1 MSGMKVG
8 VFGTGMVGKTIAA
21 RLIAL
26 GDEVQMGSRTAGEGK
41 VTYREAAQFAEI
53 IFNCT
58 SGQGSLEALQ
68 MAGAEH
74 LKGKT
79 IIDISNPLVT
89 LPGKPPT
96 LFTGLDDSLGERLQA
111 AFPDAKIVKTLNT
124 VNAAVMVD
132 PAKLA
137 NADHTMFVA
146 GNDIDAKSSVAG
158 ILRSFGWKDV
168 VDVGDI
174 TASRA
179 LESYLLL
186 WVRLWG
192 TLKTPNFSVKLVRG

>member
-21 RLIAL
+21 RLTGL

-89 LPGKPPT
+89 VPGKPPS

-146 GNDIDAKSSVAG
+146 GNDVDAKSSVAG
-158 ILRSFGWKDV
+158 ILRTFGWKDV

>member
-26 GDEVQMGSRTAGEGK
+26 GDEVQVGSRTAGEGK

-58 SGQGSLEALQ
+58 SGQGALEALQ

-79 IIDISNPLVT
+79 VIDISNPLVT

-132 PAKLA
+132 PGKLA
-137 NADHTMFVA
+137 NGDHTMFVA

-186 WVRLWG
+186 WVRLWS

>member
-1 MSGMKVG
+1 MKVG

-21 RLIAL
+21 KLTSL
-26 GDEVQMGSRTAGEGK
+26 GHEVQVGSRTAGEGK
-41 VTYREAAQFAEI
+41 VTYKEAAQFAEI
-53 IFNCT
+53 LFNCT

-89 LPGKPPT
+89 QPGKQPS

-146 GNDIDAKSSVAG
+146 GNDLDAKTSVAG

>member
-1 MSGMKVG
+1 MKVG

-21 RLIAL
+21 KLTSL
-26 GDEVQMGSRTAGEGK
+26 GHEVQVGSRTAGEGK
-41 VTYREAAQFAEI
+41 VTYKEAAQFAEI
-53 IFNCT
+53 VFNCT

-89 LPGKPPT
+89 QPGKPPS

-146 GNDIDAKSSVAG
+146 GNDLDAKTSVAG

>member
-8 VFGTGMVGKTIAA
+8 VFGTGMVGKTIAT

>member
-21 RLIAL
+21 RLTAL
-26 GDEVQMGSRTAGEGK
+26 GDEVQVGSRTAGEGK

-79 IIDISNPLVT
+79 VIDISNPLVT
-89 LPGKPPT
+89 LPGKPPS

-137 NADHTMFVA
+137 NAEHTMFVA
-146 GNDIDAKSSVAG
+146 GNDLDAKSSVAG
-158 ILRSFGWKDV
+158 ILRAFGWKDV

>member
-1 MSGMKVG
+1 MKVG

>member
-1 MSGMKVG
+1 
-8 VFGTGMVGKTIAA
+8 
-21 RLIAL
+21 
-26 GDEVQMGSRTAGEGK
+26 VQMGSRTAGEGK
-41 VTYREAAQFAEI
+41 VTYKEAAQFAEI

-68 MAGAEH
+68 MAGADN

-79 IIDISNPLVT
+79 VIDISNPLVT
-89 LPGKPPT
+89 LPGKPPS

-111 AFPDAKIVKTLNT
+111 AFPDAHIVKTLNT

-146 GNDIDAKSSVAG
+146 GNDLDAKSSVAG

-179 LESYLLL
+179 MECYLLL

>member
-8 VFGTGMVGKTIAA
+8 VFGTGMVGKTIAG
-21 RLIAL
+21 RLSAL
-26 GDEVQMGSRTAGEGK
+26 GHEVQIGSRTAGEGK
-41 VTYREAAQFAEI
+41 VTYRDAATFAEI

-68 MAGAEH
+68 MAGAEN

-79 IIDISNPLVT
+79 VVDISNPLVT
-89 LPGKPPT
+89 HPGKPPS

-111 AFPDAKIVKTLNT
+111 AFPDAHIVKTLNT

-137 NADHTMFVA
+137 NGEHTMFVA
-146 GNDIDAKSSVAG
+146 GNDLDAKSSVAG

-179 LESYLLL
+179 METYLLL

>member
-8 VFGTGMVGKTIAA
+8 VFGTGMVGKTIAG
-21 RLIAL
+21 RLSAL
-26 GDEVQMGSRTAGEGK
+26 GHEVQIGSRTAGEGK
-41 VTYREAAQFAEI
+41 VTYKDAAQFAEI

-79 IIDISNPLVT
+79 VIDISNPLVT
-89 LPGKPPT
+89 LPGKAPT

-111 AFPDAKIVKTLNT
+111 AFPDAHIVKTLNT

-137 NADHTMFVA
+137 NGDHTMFVA
-146 GNDIDAKSSVAG
+146 GNDLDAKSSVAG